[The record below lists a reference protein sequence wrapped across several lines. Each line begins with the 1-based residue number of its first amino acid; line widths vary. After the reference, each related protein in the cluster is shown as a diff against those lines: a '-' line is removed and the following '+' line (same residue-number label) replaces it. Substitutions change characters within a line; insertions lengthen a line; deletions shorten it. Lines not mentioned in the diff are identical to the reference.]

1 MREQK
6 LTIFLVEDNE
16 IDSLFMDHKLRETL
30 MNYDLIT
37 FSTGEECLKHL
48 HLEPD
53 LVILDY
59 MLSGKNGLEI
69 LKQVKAV
76 NDNIPVVLISN
87 QREVEVVVEAFHQGA
102 TDYIIKG
109 SNAHLKLRHLVENL
123 CEIP

>member
-1 MREQK
+1 MRTQK

-37 FSTGEECLKHL
+37 FSTGEECMRHL

-69 LKQVKAV
+69 LKQVKTM

-109 SNAHLKLRHLVENL
+109 SNAHLKLRSLVENL

>member
-1 MREQK
+1 MRTSR

-16 IDSLFMDHKLRETL
+16 MDSLFMDHKLRETL
-30 MNYDLIT
+30 MNYDLVT
-37 FSTGEECLKHL
+37 FRTGEECLRHL

-59 MLSGKNGLEI
+59 MLTGKNGLEI
-69 LKQVKAV
+69 LKQVKNI

-109 SNAHLKLRHLVENL
+109 SNAHLKLRDLVENL
-123 CEIP
+123 CEMP

>member
-1 MREQK
+1 MRTPK

-16 IDSLFMDHKLRETL
+16 MDSLFMDHKLRETL
-30 MNYDLIT
+30 VNYNLIT
-37 FSTGEECLKHL
+37 FSTGEECLRNL

-59 MLSGKNGLEI
+59 MLAGKNGLEI
-69 LKQVKAV
+69 LKQVKAI
-76 NDNIPVVLISN
+76 NENIPVVLISN

-109 SNAHLKLRHLVENL
+109 SNAHIKLRDLVENL

>member
-1 MREQK
+1 MRTSR

-16 IDSLFMDHKLRETL
+16 MDSLFMDHKLRETL
-30 MNYDLIT
+30 MNYDLVT
-37 FSTGEECLKHL
+37 FRTGEECLRHL

-59 MLSGKNGLEI
+59 MLAGKNGLEI
-69 LKQVKAV
+69 LKQVKNI

-109 SNAHLKLRHLVENL
+109 SNAHLKLRDLVENL
-123 CEIP
+123 CEMP